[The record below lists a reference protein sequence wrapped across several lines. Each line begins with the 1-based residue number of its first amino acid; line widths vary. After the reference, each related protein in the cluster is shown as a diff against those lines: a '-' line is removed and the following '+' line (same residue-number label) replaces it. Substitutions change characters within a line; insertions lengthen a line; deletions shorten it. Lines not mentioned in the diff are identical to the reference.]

1 MRSAFHDYDV
11 FRLALAPSCSERS
24 RPPAVGDGL
33 ARPAEGRGNASAPA
47 EQRWYGRHT
56 MEQKQDDGT
65 VQVTFRLP
73 SESGAERAWVVGE
86 FNNWSTDS
94 HPMTK
99 RLDGAFEVVIPLAPG
114 TYRFRYY
121 LGDGRWENAWDADS
135 YAANEFG
142 GSDSVV
148 IVRPSSNGHRA
159 AG

>member
-1 MRSAFHDYDV
+1 MDQV
-11 FRLALAPSCSERS
+11 
-24 RPPAVGDGL
+24 
-33 ARPAEGRGNASAPA
+33 
-47 EQRWYGRHT
+47 
-56 MEQKQDDGT
+56 QDDGA

-73 SESGAERAWVVGE
+73 AESGTEHAWVVGE

-99 RLDGAFEVVIPLAPG
+99 CPDGRLELMIPLAPG

-121 LGDGRWENAWDADS
+121 LGGGRWENAWDADA

-148 IVRPSSNGHRA
+148 IVRPSTNGRRA
-159 AG
+159 SG